1 MTYVDLKYINILSG
15 RLSQFKRKT
24 NNLFNFRCP
33 FCGDSQKNK
42 LKARGYI
49 YAKENKYS
57 FKCHNCGTTSSVGN
71 LIKHVDTNLFKEYRT
86 ESFLDTNRS
95 LSTKTNT
102 KPEGIVFDK
111 RKYHFKTP
119 LKNLKKISQLQY
131 NHPAKV
137 YVEKRRIPREYHRK
151 LYYAPYFAKFV
162 NSIIPRKLSE
172 DNDEPRLI
180 IPFFDEYENLIGFQG
195 RAFSKNAVR
204 YITIMLDESKP
215 KIFGLDEV
223 DWTKKVYVL
232 EGPIDSMF
240 VPNSIAMI
248 GADGGAYIN
257 SKKTQ
262 DIVIVYDNEPKSSM
276 IHKKLSKKI
285 DEGFS
290 VCIWQSFLKYKD
302 INDMILS
309 GMSKVEILNII
320 NESTFQDLK
329 AKMKLVEWSKV

>member
-71 LIKHVDTNLFKEYRT
+71 LIKHVDISLFKEYRM
-86 ESFLDTNRS
+86 EAFVNKDRVV
-95 LSTKTNT
+95 KE
-102 KPEGIVFDK
+102 KPKEITFSK
-111 RKYHFKTP
+111 REYHFKTP
-119 LKNLKKISQLQY
+119 LKSLKKISQLQY
-131 NHPAKV
+131 NHPAKE
-137 YVEKRRIPREYHRK
+137 YVQKRKIPNEYHRK

-172 DNDEPRLI
+172 ENDEPRLV
-180 IPFFDEYENLIGFQG
+180 IPFFDEYQNLIGFQG

-204 YITIMLDESKP
+204 YITIMIEEDKP

-223 DWTKKVYVL
+223 DWTKRVYAL

-240 VPNSIAMI
+240 IDNSIAMI
-248 GADGGAYIN
+248 GADGGTYIN
-257 SKKTQ
+257 SKKKQ

-276 IHKKLSKKI
+276 IYKKLSRNI
-285 DEGFS
+285 DEGLS
-290 VCIWQSFLKYKD
+290 VCIWPNFLQYKD

-309 GMSKVEILNII
+309 GMTKVEILNII
-320 NESTFQDLK
+320 NVSTFQDLK
-329 AKMKLVEWSKV
+329 AKMKLVEWSKL

>member
-15 RLSQFKRKT
+15 QLPLFKRKS

-42 LKARGYI
+42 MKARGYV
-49 YAKENKYS
+49 YQVESKYS
-57 FKCHNCGTTSSVGN
+57 YKCHNCGVTSSIGN
-71 LIKHVDTNLFKEYRT
+71 LIKHVDVSLFKEYRM
-86 ESFLDTNRS
+86 ESFVNKDRVIQE
-95 LSTKTNT
+95 
-102 KPEGIVFDK
+102 KPKEITFSK
-111 RKYHFKTP
+111 RKYHFNTP
-119 LKNLKKISQLQY
+119 LKSLKKISQLQY
-131 NHPAKV
+131 NHPAKE
-137 YVEKRRIPREYHRK
+137 YVQKRKIPNEYHRK

-172 DNDEPRLI
+172 DNDEPRLV
-180 IPFFDEYENLIGFQG
+180 IPFFDEYQNLIGFQG

-204 YITIMLDESKP
+204 YITIMIEEDKP

-223 DWTKKVYVL
+223 DWTKRVYAL

-240 VPNSIAMI
+240 IDNSIAMI

-257 SKKTQ
+257 SKKKQ

-276 IHKKLSKKI
+276 IHKKLSRNI

-290 VCIWQSFLKYKD
+290 VCIWPNFLQYKD

-309 GMSKVEILNII
+309 GMTKVEILNII
-320 NESTFQDLK
+320 NVNTFQDLN
-329 AKMKLVEWSKV
+329 AKMKLVEWSKL

>member
-33 FCGDSQKNK
+33 FCGDSQTNK

-49 YAKENKYS
+49 YARENKYS

-71 LIKHVDTNLFKEYRT
+71 LIKHVDMSLFKEYRMEAFVNKDRVVKEAPKEIT
-86 ESFLDTNRS
+86 FS
-95 LSTKTNT
+95 
-102 KPEGIVFDK
+102 K
-111 RKYHFKTP
+111 REYHFKTP
-119 LKNLKKISQLQY
+119 LKALKKISQLKY
-131 NHPAKV
+131 NHPAKE
-137 YVEKRRIPREYHRK
+137 YVQKRKIPNEYHRK

-172 DNDEPRLI
+172 DKDEPRLV

-195 RAFSKNAVR
+195 RSFSKNSIR
-204 YITIMLDESKP
+204 YITIMIEEDKP

-223 DWTKKVYVL
+223 DWTKRVYAL

-240 VPNSIAMI
+240 VSNSIAMI

-257 SKKTQ
+257 SKKKQ

-276 IHKKLSKKI
+276 IYKKLSRNI

-290 VCIWQSFLKYKD
+290 VCVWPNFLQYKD

-309 GMSKVEILNII
+309 GMTKVEILNII
-320 NESTFQDLK
+320 NVNTFQDLN
-329 AKMKLVEWSKV
+329 AKMKLVEWSKI

>member
-15 RLSQFKRKT
+15 RLSLFKRKT

-42 LKARGYI
+42 MKARGYV

-57 FKCHNCGTTSSVGN
+57 FKCHNCGITSSIGN
-71 LIKHVDTNLFKEYRT
+71 LIKHVDMSLFKEYRM
-86 ESFLDTNRS
+86 EAFVNKDRVV
-95 LSTKTNT
+95 KE
-102 KPEGIVFDK
+102 KPKEITFSK
-111 RKYHFKTP
+111 REYHFKTP
-119 LKNLKKISQLQY
+119 LKGLKKISQLQH
-131 NHPAKV
+131 NHPAKE
-137 YVEKRRIPREYHRK
+137 YVQKRKIPNEYHRK

-172 DNDEPRLI
+172 DNDEPRLV

-195 RAFSKNAVR
+195 RSFSKNSIR
-204 YITIMLDESKP
+204 YITIMIEEDKP

-223 DWTKKVYVL
+223 DWTKRVYAL

-240 VPNSIAMI
+240 IDNSIAMI

-257 SKKTQ
+257 SKKKQ

-276 IHKKLSKKI
+276 IYKKLSRNI

-290 VCIWQSFLKYKD
+290 VCIWPNFLQYKD

-309 GMSKVEILNII
+309 GMTKVEILNII
-320 NESTFQDLK
+320 NVNTFQDLN
-329 AKMKLVEWSKV
+329 AKMKLVEWSKL

>member
-15 RLSQFKRKT
+15 QLPLFKRKS

-42 LKARGYI
+42 TKARGYV
-49 YAKENKYS
+49 YQVESKYS
-57 FKCHNCGTTSSVGN
+57 YKCHNCGVTSSIGN
-71 LIKHVDTNLFKEYRT
+71 LIKHVDVSLFKEYRM
-86 ESFLDTNRS
+86 ESFVNKDRVIQE
-95 LSTKTNT
+95 
-102 KPEGIVFDK
+102 KPKEITFSK
-111 RKYHFKTP
+111 RKYHFNTP
-119 LKNLKKISQLQY
+119 LKALKKISQLQY
-131 NHPAKV
+131 NHPAKE
-137 YVEKRRIPREYHRK
+137 YVQKRKIPNEYHRK

-172 DNDEPRLI
+172 DNDEPRLL

-195 RAFSKNAVR
+195 RSFSKNSIR
-204 YITIMLDESKP
+204 YITIMIEEDKP

-223 DWTKKVYVL
+223 DWTKRVYAL

-240 VPNSIAMI
+240 IDNAIAMI

-257 SKKTQ
+257 SKKKQ
-262 DIVIVYDNEPKSSM
+262 DIVLVFDNEPKSSM
-276 IHKKLSKKI
+276 IQKKLSRLI

-290 VCIWQSFLKYKD
+290 VCIWPNYLQYKD

-309 GMSKVEILNII
+309 GMTKVEILNII
-320 NESTFQDLK
+320 NVNTFQDLN
-329 AKMKLVEWSKV
+329 AKMKLVEWSKL

>member
-15 RLSQFKRKT
+15 RLSLFKRKT

-57 FKCHNCGTTSSVGN
+57 FKCHNCGTTSSIGN
-71 LIKHVDTNLFKEYRT
+71 LIKHVDTSLFKEYRM
-86 ESFLDTNRS
+86 EAFVNKDRVVKEK
-95 LSTKTNT
+95 TKEIT
-102 KPEGIVFDK
+102 FSK
-111 RKYHFKTP
+111 REYHFITP
-119 LKNLKKISQLQY
+119 LKSLKQISQLQY
-131 NHPAKV
+131 NHPAKE
-137 YVEKRRIPREYHRK
+137 YVQKRKIPNEYHRK

-162 NSIIPRKLSE
+162 NSVIPRKLSE
-172 DNDEPRLI
+172 DNDEPRLV
-180 IPFFDEYENLIGFQG
+180 IPFFDEYQNLIGFQG

-204 YITIMLDESKP
+204 YITIMIEEDKP

-223 DWTKKVYVL
+223 DWTKRVYAL

-240 VPNSIAMI
+240 IDNSIAMI

-257 SKKTQ
+257 SKKKQ

-276 IHKKLSKKI
+276 IHKKLSRNI

-290 VCIWQSFLKYKD
+290 VCIWPNFLQYKD

-309 GMSKVEILNII
+309 GMTKVEILNII
-320 NESTFQDLK
+320 NVSTFQDLN
-329 AKMKLVEWSKV
+329 AKMKLVEWSKL

>member
-15 RLSQFKRKT
+15 RLSLFKRKT

-71 LIKHVDTNLFKEYRT
+71 LIKHVDMSLFKEYRM
-86 ESFLDTNRS
+86 EAFVNKDRVV
-95 LSTKTNT
+95 KE
-102 KPEGIVFDK
+102 KPKEITFSK
-111 RKYHFKTP
+111 REYHFKTP
-119 LKNLKKISQLQY
+119 LKSLKKISQLQY
-131 NHPAKV
+131 NHPAKE
-137 YVEKRRIPREYHRK
+137 YVQKRKIPNEYHRK

-172 DNDEPRLI
+172 DNDEPRLV

-195 RAFSKNAVR
+195 RSFSKNSIR
-204 YITIMLDESKP
+204 YITIMIEEDKP

-223 DWTKKVYVL
+223 DWTKRVYAL

-240 VPNSIAMI
+240 IDNSIAMI

-257 SKKTQ
+257 SKKKQ

-276 IHKKLSKKI
+276 IYKKLSRNI

-290 VCIWQSFLKYKD
+290 VCIWPNFLQYKD

-309 GMSKVEILNII
+309 GMTKVEILNII
-320 NESTFQDLK
+320 NVNTFQDLN
-329 AKMKLVEWSKV
+329 AKMKLVEWSKL